1 MGAAQCVEEK
11 CNQKPSCEEACAA
24 KAKAGAQEN
33 CKKDDK
39 ECLAK
44 FKKMAAQCVEEKCNQ
59 KPSCE
64 DACAAKAK
72 AGAMENC
79 KKDDKEC
86 LAKFKQMAAK
96 CVQEK
101 CKAVFKGGD
110 CEQGCKDYY
119 TEAAKKSCKPDDQ

>member
-1 MGAAQCVEEK
+1 
-11 CNQKPSCEEACAA
+11 
-24 KAKAGAQEN
+24 
-33 CKKDDK
+33 
-39 ECLAK
+39 
-44 FKKMAAQCVEEKCNQ
+44 MAAQCVEEKCNQ

-96 CVQEK
+96 CAQEK
-101 CKAVFKGGD
+101 CKAVFEGGD

-119 TEAAKKSCKPDDQ
+119 TEAAKKSCKPNDQECINKFKKMAAKCVEEKCKGMVLFIFDK